1 MPSNLDGVLYLPFND
16 HVKDV
21 VPKLAQRLQ
30 EAGFKLDA
38 AKIAEASS

>member
-1 MPSNLDGVLYLPFND
+1 MGGVITLPFND
-16 HVKDV
+16 HVGEA

-38 AKIAEASS
+38 GAIGRAQG